1 MPTNW
6 IEIQKTLSPIK
17 DFAEFCRQWQE
28 SFSYPFVH
36 DIFNI
41 SLPDLSIYT
50 RHLLGED
57 PKKRYDDYAA
67 WLLRIIYELHHAGV
81 QDVLDLLKNTE
92 TRQKFEQF
100 AEQKE
105 IPAEEIAGLLKYLFY
120 WFIPRKKRLEE
131 SVRSDLKIS
140 DAVKVLH
147 SMGVRFNLDMLQ
159 QGYTAA
165 GRKALADSSNLPVTI
180 ILELVNRADLS
191 RMPWASKAT
200 ISNIVG
206 AGYGSVAQLAN
217 ANPEKLY
224 QDFFNYGKAI
234 GKNLKLGNEIENSY
248 RIARIVPVIVQ
259 QG

>member
-1 MPTNW
+1 MSVNW

-17 DFAEFCRQWQE
+17 DFEEFCRQWLE
-28 SFSYPFVH
+28 SFSYPFVRE
-36 DIFNI
+36 IFNI
-41 SLPDLSIYT
+41 SLPDLSDYT

-57 PKKRYDDYAA
+57 PKKRYADYAT
-67 WLLRIIYELHHAGV
+67 WLLRIIDELQHAGV
-81 QDVLDLLKNTE
+81 QDVLELLKGTE
-92 TRQKFEQF
+92 TRLKFEQF

-131 SVRSDLKIS
+131 SVRSDPIIS

-165 GRKALADSSNLPVTI
+165 GRKALADSSKLPETI

-206 AGYGSVAQLAN
+206 AGYGSIANLAN
-217 ANPEKLY
+217 ADPEKLY
-224 QDFFNYGKAI
+224 QDFFDYGRAI
-234 GKNLKLGNEIENSY
+234 GKNLKLGNEIEGSY
-248 RIARIVPVIVQ
+248 RIAKIVPAIVQ

>member
-1 MPTNW
+1 MTVNW
-6 IEIQKTLSPIK
+6 IEIQKMLSPIK
-17 DFAEFCRQWQE
+17 DFEEFCRQWQE

-36 DIFNI
+36 EIFNI
-41 SLPDLSIYT
+41 SLPNLIEYT

-57 PKKRYDDYAA
+57 PKKRYDDYAT
-67 WLLRIIYELHHAGV
+67 WLLRIIDELHHEGV
-81 QDVLDLLKNTE
+81 QDVLELLKGTE
-92 TRQKFEQF
+92 TRQKFAQF
-100 AEQKE
+100 AEQRE
-105 IPAEEIAGLLKYLFY
+105 IAAIEIAGLLKYLFY

-131 SVRSDLKIS
+131 VVRNDPVIS

-147 SMGVRFNLDMLQ
+147 DMGIRFNLDMLQ

-165 GRKALADSSNLPVTI
+165 GRKALVDSSKLPEAI

-206 AGYGSVAQLAN
+206 AGYGSIANLAN
-217 ANPEKLY
+217 ADPDKLY
-224 QDFFNYGKAI
+224 QDFFDYGQVI